1 MTTMQKIAEIES
13 EVTPSDSL
21 PMSLRIMSAARACIS
36 FEVQLCSLLEC
47 AFPASS
53 QECQHV
59 CRWLGLRKIRPQLAI
74 WAC

>member
-21 PMSLRIMSAARACIS
+21 PMSLRTMSAATACIS
-36 FEVQLCSLLEC
+36 FKFQLYSGAL
-47 AFPASS
+47 PASS